1 MIKRTDKPVAAPT
14 RDVKTI
20 FSKGDAV
27 QVLPQVYEPA
37 DDTYL
42 LLKAACK
49 EVRSTDTVL
58 EVGTGCGVIAKALMK
73 RARCVIATDINPYA
87 VMNARLN
94 GVNAVAAD
102 LFGDLDYKFDLI
114 VFNPPYLPTG
124 SDTLNDWYAK
134 ALDGGARGYE
144 VTLAFISRVQ
154 NYIAPHGRVLVLTSS
169 ITRCSTVVRDMRCT
183 FKSIKKVAE
192 QKCFFETLYV
202 LIGQN

>member
-1 MIKRTDKPVAAPT
+1 MKRTDELVVAPT
-14 RDVKTI
+14 GNVKTI
-20 FSKGDAV
+20 FFKEDAV

-42 LLKAACK
+42 LLEAACK
-49 EVRSTDTVL
+49 EVRYTDAVL
-58 EVGTGCGVIAKALMK
+58 ELGTGCGLIAKALMK

-94 GVNAVAAD
+94 GVNALEAD

-124 SDTLNDWYAK
+124 SDTRNDWYAK

-144 VTLAFISRVQ
+144 VTLAFISRVK
-154 NYIAPHGRVLVLTSS
+154 NYIAAHGRVLVLTSS
-169 ITRCSTVVRDMRCT
+169 VTGYDTIVLNMRST
-183 FKSIKKVAE
+183 FKSVRKVAE
-192 QKCFFETLYV
+192 HKYFFETLYV

>member
-1 MIKRTDKPVAAPT
+1 VVAST
-14 RDVKTI
+14 RNAKTI
-20 FSKGDAV
+20 FFKGDAV

-42 LLKAACK
+42 LLEAACK
-49 EVRSTDTVL
+49 EVRYTDAVL
-58 EVGTGCGVIAKALMK
+58 ELGTGCGLIAKALMK

-94 GVNAVAAD
+94 GVNALEAD

-114 VFNPPYLPTG
+114 VFNPPYLPTE
-124 SDTLNDWYAK
+124 SDTRNDWYAK

-144 VTLAFISRVQ
+144 VTLAFISQVK
-154 NYIAPHGRVLVLTSS
+154 NYIAAHGRALVLTSS
-169 ITRCSTVVRDMRCT
+169 VTGYDTIVRNMLST
-183 FKSIKKVAE
+183 FKSVRKVAE
-192 QKCFFETLYV
+192 HKCFFETLYV